1 MSRLLQ
7 LLTGYVQYE
16 FDILMQQQELNQL
29 KVSALCLYSDVA
41 QCKTD
46 GLHVSAVVS
55 TTRILLPGGEIL
67 GTACDQAS
75 HHLQ

>member
-1 MSRLLQ
+1 MLRLLQ

-46 GLHVSAVVS
+46 GLYITALVS
-55 TTRILLPGGEIL
+55 TIIILLPGGEIL
-67 GTACDQAS
+67 GTACDQAR